1 MDKEVLWTDLVGERK
16 TGPKGV
22 HWELRAGHL
31 RNWSF
36 QVNRKDNDSPLKLSF
51 AYRVDNTWIPN
62 PGNPITLAAKGDKD
76 KLHITVLEGDE
87 ERILSIDCKIHKF
100 HLSPFSGSVWQLPRA
115 EKIEMEKVL
124 TSGVSK
130 NGVNFI
136 LETLG
141 DLNEREAADKEALRK
156 EKQKKRRL
164 FLSQELRREGVR
176 GRNMLEERVRRGR
189 NPRSHQLKFPLQLTQ
204 FLFNRAVHTIPL
216 LLGNPRPPRGRCRQ
230 RGRQSQKR

>member
-1 MDKEVLWTDLVGERK
+1 M
-16 TGPKGV
+16 
-22 HWELRAGHL
+22 
-31 RNWSF
+31 
-36 QVNRKDNDSPLKLSF
+36 
-51 AYRVDNTWIPN
+51 
-62 PGNPITLAAKGDKD
+62 
-76 KLHITVLEGDE
+76 
-87 ERILSIDCKIHKF
+87 
-100 HLSPFSGSVWQLPRA
+100 SPFSGSVWQLPRA
-115 EKIEMEKVL
+115 EKIEMDKVL

-156 EKQKKRRL
+156 KKQKKRRL

-189 NPRSHQLKFPLQLTQ
+189 SPRSHLLKFPLQLTQ
-204 FLFNRAVHTIPL
+204 CLFNRAVHTIPL